1 MADITVSFD
10 KNIRR
15 YTMKLPFEVDLA
27 GKVAVVTGGSGVL
40 GSSMCRALSECGA
53 HVAIL
58 SRNKS
63 NGEAVAKQLKTE
75 GIALSADVLDKQA
88 LENAKK
94 EILNKWGRVDILLNA
109 AGGNN
114 PVATTDDEQ
123 YDRAAQDVQDFFKL
137 SPEGVR
143 FVFDLN
149 FLGTLLPTQVF
160 ADELLKQKGSTI
172 INISSMGAYLPL
184 TKVVAYSAAKAA
196 VGNFT
201 QWLATY
207 FAKAGIRVNAIA
219 PGFFVTTQNK
229 SLLFNEDGSPTA
241 RTGKILAATP
251 MNRFGEPEELI
262 GALLYLVSEQAS
274 SFVTGVCIP
283 VDGGYTAY
291 SGV

>member
-1 MADITVSFD
+1 
-10 KNIRR
+10 
-15 YTMKLPFEVDLA
+15 MKLPFEVDLT

-40 GSSMCRALSECGA
+40 GSCMCRALSECGA
-53 HVAIL
+53 HIAIL
-58 SRNKS
+58 SRNKDK
-63 NGEAVAKQLKTE
+63 GEEVVKELKTE
-75 GIALSADVLDKQA
+75 GIALSADVLDKNA
-88 LENAKK
+88 LVSAK
-94 EILNKWGRVDILLNA
+94 EAILGKWGRIDILLNA

-123 YDRAAQDVQDFFKL
+123 YDGAAKDVQDFFKL

-149 FLGTLLPTQVF
+149 FLGTLLPAQIF
-160 ADELLKQKGSTI
+160 ADELLKQKDSTI

-184 TKVVAYSAAKAA
+184 TKVGAYSAAKAA
-196 VGNFT
+196 VSNFT

-207 FAKAGIRVNAIA
+207 FAKAGLRVNAIA

-251 MNRFGEPEELI
+251 MGRFGEPEELI
-262 GALLYLVSEQAS
+262 GALLYLVSSEAS
-274 SFVTGVCIP
+274 GFVTGVCIP